1 MVAVGA
7 TIFSGG
13 PLCGTHHWSKR
24 NSSGLPIAIHDPRS
38 SSIFDE
44 TGNITVI
51 WNDAAAAHTPG
62 GGTVCY
68 FVTTDSVTGVRL
80 YQASGQLSLAAG
92 LVNSASVTPDL
103 VPLIGPGEPLPQSIF
118 DIINGTTLNA
128 GVTDIRP
135 EDAKF
140 ATMRALTPY
149 GTQVTGRSATGVGY
163 GPFPIGT
170 GIRSSQGSGVF
181 FPVDFA
187 IDQGDVDP
195 INPGTPIRKYVEIAV
210 GAAPVMVFANVT
222 NTNDGH
228 LGDGLAASPP
238 NWRYSNINR
247 FVLANILTGTQFHIR
262 DIAASGVTF
271 GASNPPTAGYGD
283 VGIHTFIR
291 EPLSGTY
298 NTMEW

>member
-1 MVAVGA
+1 
-7 TIFSGG
+7 
-13 PLCGTHHWSKR
+13 
-24 NSSGLPIAIHDPRS
+24 
-38 SSIFDE
+38 
-44 TGNITVI
+44 
-51 WNDAAAAHTPG
+51 
-62 GGTVCY
+62 
-68 FVTTDSVTGVRL
+68 
-80 YQASGQLSLAAG
+80 
-92 LVNSASVTPDL
+92 
-103 VPLIGPGEPLPQSIF
+103 
-118 DIINGTTLNA
+118 II
-128 GVTDIRP
+128 
-135 EDAKF
+135 
-140 ATMRALTPY
+140 RALAPSRR
-149 GTQVTGRSATGVGY
+149 VFSGRSATGVGY
-163 GPFPIGT
+163 ALVPIGT

-238 NWRYSNINR
+238 NWRYSNIHR
-247 FVLANILTGTQFHIR
+247 LGLANTLTGTQSHTR

-298 NTMEW
+298 NTMEWCVPNSRAVSGDPSWGPGKVSGQDANVNPSDTSCSVKPCTVESGNPLWHIAANGGTRGRVIGSGEMIATVNSTADGFGYSFWSYPAFQGRTNIRYLTVDGVDPLYSGPSANPNGV